1 MKALRQLEYAKLL
14 QLCDVPIPPPESGKA
29 IIQIL
34 AANILS
40 YAREIY
46 NGDRKYPYP
55 TPLTIGGSA
64 VGRVFDLPLDSTSLQ
79 KNDLVLI
86 DCTYRSR
93 DDPSHVFLSGII
105 EGFTA
110 GSKKLMSHWRDST
123 YAEYTSVPLEN
134 YYRLNEN
141 LLLGP
146 TSNGGHNYSIS
157 DLLSSFKYLVP
168 FGGFVTINLRPSETV
183 IVAPATGPF
192 GTAAVHLAL
201 SLGCRVIAMGRN
213 TTTLATIQST
223 FSPLFPSDRLLTVPI
238 TGDSTQETEALV
250 KAAGHFPIDA
260 YFDISPPQAGNSSH
274 IKAAVMALRHGAR
287 ISLMGGIRDDIALPH
302 SRIMHWNMR
311 IEGKWMFEPQDVKD
325 LVRLIEFGT
334 LQMNVSAGKNGEG
347 HSGMK
352 RFVLGDW
359 KEALDWAAEH
369 TGIGQGAYF
378 KIGE

>member
-1 MKALRQLEYAKLL
+1 MKALRQLEYAKSL
-14 QLCDVPIPPPESGKA
+14 QLCDISIPPPESGKA
-29 IIQIL
+29 IIQIV

-64 VGRVFDLPLDSTSLQ
+64 VGRIFDLPSDSTSLQ
-79 KNDLVLI
+79 KNDLVII

-105 EGFTA
+105 EGHSS

-123 YAEYTSVPLEN
+123 YAEYASVPLEN
-134 YYRLNEN
+134 CYRLNES

-146 TSNGGHNYSIS
+146 TSDGGHGYSIPT
-157 DLLSSFKYLVP
+157 LLSSFMYLVP

-213 TTTLATIQST
+213 TTTLATVQST
-223 FSPLFPSDRLLTVPI
+223 LSPLFPPGRLLTVPI
-238 TGDSTQETEALV
+238 TGDSIQETEALL
-250 KAAGHFPIDA
+250 KAAGYFPIDA

-274 IKAAVMALRHGAR
+274 IKASIMALRHGGR
-287 ISLMGGIRDDIALPH
+287 ISLMGGIRGDVALPH
-302 SRIMHWNMR
+302 SRIMHWNLR
-311 IEGKWMFEPQDVKD
+311 IEGKWMFEPKDVRD
-325 LVRLIEFGT
+325 LIRMVEFGT
-334 LQMNVSAGKNGEG
+334 LKMNVSAEKGE
-347 HSGMK
+347 MK
-352 RFVLGDW
+352 GFALGEW
-359 KEALDWAAEH
+359 KEAFDWAAEH

-378 KIGE
+378 KFGV